1 MLISNSNAGSKQSYI
16 PPLPAL
22 TRCNQDSGFFRLW
35 KKALLPSCQAPE
47 GSPRAGASHH
57 TPRPS
62 ISRGTQRLY
71 VRLNTLHY
79 VLTHVQ
85 AIDKSLSSV
94 SCVRGGGSGGASPA
108 ATSGGNRVESSV
120 HFDRT
125 RAAAQSAVSHVAE
138 VAAYRLIFLDSRHSF
153 YHGLYVR
160 NVVDTR
166 IRPALRALKQNLSFL
181 VSVLADH
188 AQPVAVREVM
198 KASFQAFLMVLLAGG
213 NDRSFTRADHGMVD
227 EDFRSLKRA
236 FCTCGEGLVPE
247 EVVAREAELAEG
259 VVELMS
265 RSTEHLIGAF
275 GAATSESIAGAREYN
290 DGGGET
296 PVPPTSRQ
304 WDPAD
309 PNTILRVLC
318 HRDDEVANQF
328 LKRTFQL
335 AKRR

>member
-1 MLISNSNAGSKQSYI
+1 
-16 PPLPAL
+16 
-22 TRCNQDSGFFRLW
+22 
-35 KKALLPSCQAPE
+35 
-47 GSPRAGASHH
+47 
-57 TPRPS
+57 
-62 ISRGTQRLY
+62 
-71 VRLNTLHY
+71 
-79 VLTHVQ
+79 
-85 AIDKSLSSV
+85 
-94 SCVRGGGSGGASPA
+94 
-108 ATSGGNRVESSV
+108 
-120 HFDRT
+120 
-125 RAAAQSAVSHVAE
+125 
-138 VAAYRLIFLDSRHSF
+138 
-153 YHGLYVR
+153 
-160 NVVDTR
+160 
-166 IRPALRALKQNLSFL
+166 
-181 VSVLADH
+181 LADH